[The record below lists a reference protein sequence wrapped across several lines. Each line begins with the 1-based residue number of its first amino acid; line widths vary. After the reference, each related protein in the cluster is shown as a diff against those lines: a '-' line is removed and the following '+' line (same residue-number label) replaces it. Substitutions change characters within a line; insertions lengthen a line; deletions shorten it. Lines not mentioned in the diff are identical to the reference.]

1 MYNIIPY
8 ELERKL
14 DEELEGGER
23 IEWKGMPVPR
33 LFKPES
39 IAIFLFAIPWTA
51 FSLFWMAMA
60 GMGTLAA
67 LDKGFNIMM
76 LFPLFGLP
84 FLGIGIFMLLTPYF
98 SYQADKKTL
107 YAVTDR
113 RIVIIKG
120 GRSIET
126 KSYLP
131 DQLEEL
137 TKRERSETGDL
148 VFAHRSRRG
157 SKNREIREEIGFFNI
172 TDLRGAQAS
181 IKNLIENSCDNSPDT
196 AKSANPWELRS

>member
-60 GMGTLAA
+60 GIGTMDA

-137 TKRERSETGDL
+137 IKRERSETGDL

-172 TDLRGAQAS
+172 TDLRGAQIS
-181 IKNLIENSCDNSPDT
+181 IKNLIENSSDNSPDP